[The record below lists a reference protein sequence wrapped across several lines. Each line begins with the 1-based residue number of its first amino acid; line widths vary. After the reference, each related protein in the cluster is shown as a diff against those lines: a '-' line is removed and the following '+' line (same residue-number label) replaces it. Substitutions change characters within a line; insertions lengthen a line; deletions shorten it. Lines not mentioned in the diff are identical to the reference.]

1 MGGFFDKDNH
11 LLRIV
16 QLIGNTKGVTR
27 IRIRVILS
35 GAPFWR

>member
-1 MGGFFDKDNH
+1 MGGFFDKN

-16 QLIGNTKGVTR
+16 QLFGNNKGVTR